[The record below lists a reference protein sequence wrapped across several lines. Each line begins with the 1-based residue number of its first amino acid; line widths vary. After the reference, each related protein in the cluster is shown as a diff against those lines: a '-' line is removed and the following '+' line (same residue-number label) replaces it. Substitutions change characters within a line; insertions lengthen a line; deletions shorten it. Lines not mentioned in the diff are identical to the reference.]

1 MTMKTGYDDIEPF
14 VTKDGSIIREL
25 LGTWMGLSAEEIGC

>member
-1 MTMKTGYDDIEPF
+1 MIMKKEYDDIEPF

-25 LGTWMGLSAEEIGC
+25 MRDTEMLGT

>member
-1 MTMKTGYDDIEPF
+1 MKTGYDGIEPF

-25 LGTWMGLSAEEIGC
+25 IRDTELLGT